1 MNTLFVSIIID
12 NISVSNRTKKTDTG
26 NRTGLLAGVGLEP
39 TTSGL

>member
-12 NISVSNRTKKTDTG
+12 NISVGNRTKKADTE
-26 NRTGLLAGVGLEP
+26 NRTSLLAGVGLEP